1 MSNELATEKDSGH
14 AVQEITPMTMLNMLV
29 QQGADP
35 ERLAQMMEL
44 QERWEANNARKAY
57 VAAMNEFRSNPPDIY
72 KDKKVSFETLKGKTE
87 YSHAKLDSVTR
98 ILGEALSKYGLSY
111 AWKTEQGDGGVVK
124 VTCII
129 THALGHSE
137 STSLQASPDQSGGK
151 NNIQAVG
158 STVSYLERYTL
169 LALTG
174 MATKDMDDDGGGAGV
189 AKISEE
195 QVNEIHAKITDN
207 GLDME
212 RFLKWLKTS
221 LKCNS
226 IEEINTNGYGV
237 VISQIDNSIKAR
249 SK

>member
-1 MSNELATEKDSGH
+1 MSKELATKKDLPL
-14 AVQEITPMTMLNMLV
+14 AQEITPMTMLNMLV
-29 QQGADP
+29 QQGAEPDK
-35 ERLAQMMEL
+35 LAQMMEL

-57 VAAMNEFRSNPPDIY
+57 VAAINEFRSNPPDIY
-72 KDKKVSFETLKGKTE
+72 KDKKVSFDTQKGKTE
-87 YSHAKLDSVTR
+87 YSHAKLDSVTK

-111 AWKTEQGDGGVVK
+111 AWKTEQGEGGVVK

-129 THALGHSE
+129 THVLGHSE

-174 MATKDMDDDGGGAGV
+174 MATKDMDDDGNSAGI
-189 AKISEE
+189 AKIT
-195 QVNEIHAKITDN
+195 QDQANEIHAKITDN
-207 GLDME
+207 KLDMD

-226 IEEINTNGYGV
+226 IEEINLNGYGV
-237 VISQIDNSIKAR
+237 VINQINNSIKAR
-249 SK
+249 AK